1 MFDIREEDTKF
12 IWTVAVSAVLLEL
25 QKAADDCIF
34 IKIIECC
41 SLRIEAF
48 RSTLTYICMSTFREG
63 WVHSISCTRCR
74 QKKKTTG
81 N

>member
-12 IWTVAVSAVLLEL
+12 IWTVAVSAALLEL
-25 QKAADDCIF
+25 QKAANDCIF

-48 RSTLTYICMSTFREG
+48 RSTLDIYLH
-63 WVHSISCTRCR
+63 VHLQSRMGSF
-74 QKKKTTG
+74 